1 MNIDIKELEQKR
13 DKLENRYTE
22 IEDKI
27 CSWLMKN
34 EDYSKEIKILEEEQQ
49 LIDQQIDLLDHII
62 DNLNST
68 PILYEEFN
76 KINKDYKKV
85 VGD

>member
-13 DKLENRYTE
+13 DTLENKYTE
-22 IEDKI
+22 IEDTI
-27 CSWLMKN
+27 CNWLMKN
-34 EDYSKEIKILEEEQQ
+34 EDYSKEIKELEEEQQ
-49 LIDQQIDLLDHII
+49 LIDQQIDLLDRII

>member
-13 DKLENRYTE
+13 DTLENKYTE
-22 IEDKI
+22 IEDII
-27 CSWLMKN
+27 CEWLMKD
-34 EDYSKEIKILEEEQQ
+34 EDYSKKINELEEQQ
-49 LIDQQIDLLDHII
+49 HLIDQQIDLLDRII